1 MAMTERNWSRLG
13 GGGGLFFVVVALGVV
28 LSVPLTVSTPEP
40 AFDGPAQ
47 AWLAYAEATRG
58 SLIPRM
64 VLGVLAFAG
73 FILFTAVLAV
83 RLRLPDGRL
92 SVPGILV
99 LISSGV
105 AVALYFVTAGLQLAG
120 AFRASDL
127 DATTT
132 GLLFGLT
139 NGVFVLIWFALA
151 GVLVAAGIGG
161 LQQGALPRWL
171 AWLGIVAGIGWVG
184 TALVPTSYLWLLPYL
199 LFFVWLI
206 VGSVLLLRGRI
217 ETSTP

>member
-1 MAMTERNWSRLG
+1 MTERNWSRLG
-13 GGGGLFFVVVALGVV
+13 GAGGLFFVVVVIGVV
-28 LSVPLTVSTPEP
+28 LWVPLTVSTPEP

-58 SLIPRM
+58 GLIPRM
-64 VLGVLAFAG
+64 VLAVLAFAG
-73 FILFTAVLAV
+73 FLLFTAVLAV
-83 RLRLPDGRL
+83 RLRMPDGRL

-99 LISSGV
+99 LMSSGV
-105 AVALYFVTAGLQLAG
+105 AVALFLVVAGVGLAG
-120 AFRASDL
+120 EFRANDL

-132 GLLFGLT
+132 ALLFGLG
-139 NGVFVLIWFALA
+139 NGIFVLIWFALA

-161 LQQGALPRWL
+161 LQQEALPRWL

-184 TALVPTSYLWLLPYL
+184 TALVPTSSLWLLPYL

-206 VGSVLLLRGRI
+206 VVSVLLLRGRV
-217 ETSTP
+217 ETSAP

>member
-1 MAMTERNWSRLG
+1 
-13 GGGGLFFVVVALGVV
+13 VALAVV

-47 AWLAYAEATRG
+47 AWLAYAQATEG
-58 SLIPRM
+58 SLVPRI
-64 VLGVLAFAG
+64 VLGVLALVG

-83 RLRLPDGRL
+83 RLRMPDGRL

-99 LISSGV
+99 LMSSGV
-105 AVALYFVTAGLQLAG
+105 VAALILVSDGIQLAG
-120 AFRASDL
+120 AFRANDL

-132 GLLFGLT
+132 AVIFGLA

-161 LQQGALPRWL
+161 LLQQALPRWL
-171 AWLGIVAGIGWVG
+171 AWLGIVAGLGWVG
-184 TALVPTSYLWLLPYL
+184 TAFVPTSSLWLLPYI
-199 LFFVWLI
+199 LFYVWLI
-206 VGSVLLLRGRI
+206 IVSVLLVRGRV
-217 ETSTP
+217 ETPTP